1 MTGTRINEDARRQF
15 ESALRSDV
23 LPSIDTYLPDCAS
36 VSYADTL
43 EELVII
49 ELEYRW
55 KKGNKAD
62 EQSGSKLGEYL
73 DRFPAL
79 MERETLQRLIDE
91 EMLIRTDH
99 GSQPTLEEYR
109 SWLRSSHSTLSDT
122 PPSPSFCITNRYVT
136 KQTHGEG
143 GMGTVFRAVDERL
156 QREVAVKQLRKRFQ
170 FHPESRQRFFSEAQL
185 AARLDHPGVVPVYDL
200 GIDDEGAPCYAMKL
214 VRGRTLR
221 RRIEEIHESTV
232 PQSERRVEFR
242 ALLGILL
249 SVSRTVSFAHSRH
262 VLHRDLKPDNII
274 VGDFG
279 ETTLLDWGLAKSINL
294 SDNVAGPAVP
304 SDAADIFET
313 QLGAVLGTPAYMSP
327 EQAAGNSDDV
337 DERTDVYALGAIL
350 FHMLA
355 GRPQIQSAAE
365 LPQLMNRST
374 PLSPRSINP
383 SLEKSLDAI
392 CARATAVA
400 SRDRYQTVD
409 DFCLDLE
416 HFLADE
422 PVTAR
427 REAAWEQLM
436 RKARRHRTLVTGLVV
451 ASGMLIAAAAV
462 VYDQDQKTALEEKR
476 EADVALSVVSTERRS
491 AAAAF
496 AEGRF
501 ETAGIHLTAGIERA
515 KGREELHEQ
524 RQQMLQ
530 DREEASSLV
539 AFQQT
544 VRQAEELGFFE
555 EDEDAIQ
562 LCDRNLHRLGVYSH
576 ADWWNY
582 LARQPLNPDVED
594 QLRVSVYQHM
604 TLVVALRLKRG
615 LLTMSSPLA
624 LLTRGNEKSRAIF
637 ARALASVEAAE
648 RFQRSEGL
656 SIATALCRHQLGE
669 TAGLPLLSDFEL
681 RNGQDEYFIGLA
693 LLFYSDDV
701 SNPLAQTVLEQIAGI
716 RDSLGKARSMLSNA
730 MRKDPRHF
738 WAVYSY
744 GWAEELSGNY
754 ERSAIAYSLCTALR
768 PDHYFGYLNRAQALM
783 YRAEQLVKAEPARY
797 RELVRDALQ
806 DIERAASLAPGEYDV
821 RWWQAGL
828 HARIGGND
836 LARLEA
842 GIALGEVLSHQFQ
855 EENYDYIKQKILL
868 ELESSRAHAADY
880 AATHPDSAEAWL
892 AQAICLWRMRK
903 HDDVAEPVAKAIG
916 LRPNWP
922 TALAVRGF
930 VEFGNGH
937 REAAEDSFQKAV
949 NEDTSNFIAQRGLA
963 EIASLT
969 DPELAVSRWLTTYAL
984 AKNVPQKLHCLKGQV
999 IGLLQQEK
1007 SDAAMSPLATLL
1019 DLRPAEDLS
1028 AIVEAADRAG
1038 ASRFLEHLKL
1048 LTDSTR
1054 YSPTRTPSQS
1064 GDRASLLNGDFEL
1077 SLDRYWRTTQAT
1089 PTVWWNEG
1097 GAQAAAQL
1105 DDQTFKSG
1113 THSLRIR
1120 HESLSKE
1127 STYGRIIQP
1136 VSVDAGATYRIDV
1149 DAKGLRLEEDSI
1161 CIVVSNNFKK
1171 PVVSFP
1177 SGTWDWKALSGEFT
1191 AAESEVSLQVVSK
1204 NRGTVWID
1212 NLTVTLVRSTQ

>member
-15 ESALRSDV
+15 ESALRSDA
-23 LPSIDTYLPDCAS
+23 LPSIDAYLPDSESDA
-36 VSYADTL
+36 YADTL
-43 EELVII
+43 EELVMI
-49 ELEYRW
+49 ELEHRW
-55 KKGNKAD
+55 KKSNVD
-62 EQSGSKLGEYL
+62 QPSRPKLGEYL
-73 DRFPAL
+73 QRFPSL
-79 MERETLQRLIDE
+79 METETLQRLIDE

-109 SWLRSSHSTLSDT
+109 CWLPSSDP
-122 PPSPSFCITNRYVT
+122 PPSDAPPSFCITDRYAT

-170 FHPESRQRFFSEAQL
+170 FHSESRQRFISEAQL

-200 GIDDEGAPCYAMKL
+200 GIDDEGTPCYAMKL

-221 RRIEEIHESTV
+221 RRIEELHESTV
-232 PQSERRVEFR
+232 SPSQRRVEFR
-242 ALLGILL
+242 ALLGVLL
-249 SVSRTVSFAHSRH
+249 SVSRTVSFAHSRQ

-279 ETTLLDWGLAKSINL
+279 ETTLLDWGLAKSFNH
-294 SDNVAGPAVP
+294 SDDAAGPAA
-304 SDAADIFET
+304 AADVVGVFET
-313 QLGAVLGTPAYMSP
+313 QQGAVLGTPAYMSP
-327 EQAAGNSDDV
+327 EQAAGNNEHV

-350 FHMLA
+350 FHILT

-365 LPQLMNRST
+365 LPKLLNRST
-374 PLSPRSINP
+374 PLSPRSINS
-383 SLEKSLDAI
+383 SLEKALDAI
-392 CARATAVA
+392 CAKATAVA
-400 SRDRYQTVD
+400 SGDRYQSVD

-416 HFLADE
+416 RFLADE

-427 REAAWEQLM
+427 REAIWEQLL
-436 RKARRHRTLVTGLVV
+436 RKAKRHRTMVTGLAV
-451 ASGMLIAAAAV
+451 ACVMLTAAAAV
-462 VYDQDQKTALEEKR
+462 AYDQNQKTALEEKR

-501 ETAGIHLTAGIERA
+501 ETARIHLTAGIERS
-515 KGREELHEQ
+515 KGRDELNEQ
-524 RQQMLQ
+524 RRQMQQ

-539 AFQQT
+539 AFQQS
-544 VRQAEELGFFE
+544 VERAQELGFFE
-555 EDEDAIQ
+555 EDEDAIR
-562 LCDRNLHRLGVYSH
+562 LCDRNLHRLGVYNH
-576 ADWWNY
+576 ADWWNH
-582 LARQPLNPDVED
+582 LARQSLNPEVED

-624 LLTRGNEKSRAIF
+624 LLTRGNEQSRAIF
-637 ARALASVEAAE
+637 AKALASVESAE

-656 SIATALCRHQLGE
+656 GIATALCRHQLGE
-669 TAGLPLLSDFEL
+669 TAALPLLSDFEL

-693 LLFYSDDV
+693 LLFYSDDA
-701 SNPLAQTVLEQIAGI
+701 SNQLAQTVLEQIAGI
-716 RDSLGKARSMLSNA
+716 KDPLGKARSMLSNA

-783 YRAEQLVKAEPARY
+783 YRAEELVKTEPARY

-828 HARIGGND
+828 HARLGGND
-836 LARLEA
+836 LARIEA

-868 ELESSRAHAADY
+868 ELEASRAHAADY
-880 AATHPDSAEAWL
+880 ATTHPDNAEAWL

-903 HDDVAEPVAKAIG
+903 HDEVAEPLANAIR

-922 TALAVRGF
+922 TALAVQGF
-930 VEFGNGH
+930 VGLRNGS
-937 REAAEDSFQKAV
+937 REAAEESFKNAV
-949 NEDTSNFIAQRGLA
+949 NEDASGFIAQRGLA

-969 DPELAVSRWLTTYAL
+969 DPELAVSRWLATYAL

-1007 SDAAMSPLATLL
+1007 ADAAMSPLATLI
-1019 DLRPAEDLS
+1019 DLRPAENLT
-1028 AIVEAADRAG
+1028 AIVETAERTG
-1038 ASRFLEHLKL
+1038 ATRFLEYLEL
-1048 LTDSTR
+1048 LTDSSR
-1054 YSPTRTPSQS
+1054 YSPTRTAAES
-1064 GDRASLLNGDFEL
+1064 GYKASLLNGDFEL
-1077 SLDRYWRTTQAT
+1077 SLERYWRTTHAT

-1097 GAQAAAQL
+1097 GARATAQL

-1113 THSLRIR
+1113 TRSLRIR
-1120 HESLSKE
+1120 HESPAAK

-1136 VSVDAGATYRIDV
+1136 ISVGAGATYRINV
-1149 DAKGLRLEEDSI
+1149 DAKGLRLKSDSI
-1161 CIVVSNNFKK
+1161 CVVVNSDFEN

-1177 SGTWDWKALSGEFT
+1177 AGTWDWQPLSGEFT
-1191 AAESEVSLQVVSK
+1191 AAESEVSVQVVSR

-1212 NLTVTLVRSTQ
+1212 NLTVTLVRSSQ